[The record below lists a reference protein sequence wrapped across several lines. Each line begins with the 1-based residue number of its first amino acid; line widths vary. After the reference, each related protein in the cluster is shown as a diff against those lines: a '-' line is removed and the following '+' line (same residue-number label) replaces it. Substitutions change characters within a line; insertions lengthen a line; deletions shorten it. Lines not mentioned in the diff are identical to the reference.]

1 MITLYHSPRSR
12 SVRPRWLLEEIGAAY
27 DLVTLDFEKQ
37 EHKTAAHRQRHPHGQ
52 VPALVDGDLAL
63 IESAAICLHLA
74 DRFPAAQLAP
84 PLGTP
89 ERGRYYQWVLYGIV
103 TLEPPVLEVFMHTM
117 RLPEAERSAAKA
129 AAARERFA
137 EIAQVLAEA
146 LGPNPF
152 LLGERFSAADVVVGS
167 TLAWASLFG
176 LMDGMPALAAY
187 VERLVQRPAYQRS
200 QAD

>member
-12 SVRPRWLLEEIGAAY
+12 SVRPRWLLEEIGAPY
-27 DLVTLDFEKQ
+27 DLVTLDLEQQ

-52 VPALVDGDLAL
+52 VPVLVDGDLAL

-74 DRFPAAQLAP
+74 DRFPAAGLAP
-84 PLGTP
+84 AVGTP
-89 ERGRYYQWVLYGIV
+89 ERGRYYQWMVYAIA

-117 RLPEAERSAAKA
+117 RLPEAERSATRA

-137 EIAQVLAEA
+137 EIAQVLTDA
-146 LGPNPF
+146 LGPRPF
-152 LLGERFSAADVVVGS
+152 LLGDAFGAADVMVGS

-176 LMDGMPALAAY
+176 LMDDRPTLSAY
-187 VERLVQRPAYQRS
+187 VERLVQRPAYQRA